1 MAEIEIKRIHKIYG
15 SGNGATPV
23 LRGVN
28 FSVEHGEF
36 LAVTGPSGSGK
47 STLMNL
53 LGLLDVPTNGEYI
66 LDDIDTASLSSRRAA
81 KIRRQKIGF
90 IFQSFNLLPRQH
102 VIDNIILPMVY
113 FGTSKIQREKRA
125 HELLEQVG
133 LTDRGYYMPSQ
144 LSGGQKQRVA
154 VARAL
159 ANNPSLILADE
170 PTGNL
175 DQETGQ
181 QIIDLL
187 RELNK
192 KGHTVIIV
200 THNEVIAKQAQRT
213 IHIVDGELVSDKS
226 QTNNYDFRTNRQA
239 YRSNEPAAKIL
250 VESDQERTMP
260 AIDAIEYQANI
271 HEDFVAGTRDTE
283 LNVLQLAQVPAPIA
297 PLVIHVDSD
306 SENMAA
312 LPAAPTEIDD
322 SIDRIAIPV
331 HQTSSVAK
339 KVRTYRKSKT
349 VRELSRKNR
358 RGVTTSTKKKNP
370 ATKKKNSTNKK
381 KAIS

>member
-15 SGNGATPV
+15 SGSGATPV

-53 LGLLDVPTNGEYI
+53 LGLLDVPTNGEYL
-66 LDDIDTASLSSRRAA
+66 LDNIDTASLSSRKAA

-102 VIDNIILPMVY
+102 VIDNIVLPMVY
-113 FGTSKIQREKRA
+113 LGTSKIQREKRA

-133 LTDRGYYMPSQ
+133 LTDRGYYLPNQ

-200 THNEVIAKQAQRT
+200 THNEAIAKQAQRT
-213 IHIVDGELVSDKS
+213 IHIVDGELASDKS
-226 QTNNYDFRTNRQA
+226 QTADYELRDSRKSYRTN
-239 YRSNEPAAKIL
+239 EPPTKTL
-250 VESDQERTMP
+250 VESDQERSMP
-260 AIDAIEYQANI
+260 AIDAVEYQAYI

-283 LNVLQLAQVPAPIA
+283 LSVLQLAQALSPDVLPSMI
-297 PLVIHVDSD
+297 DSD
-306 SENMAA
+306 LEDPV
-312 LPAAPTEIDD
+312 LPTPEQDDIDE

-331 HQTSSVAK
+331 HQTRSVAK
-339 KVRTYRKSKT
+339 KVRTYRSSKAA
-349 VRELSRKNR
+349 RELSRKNR
-358 RGVTTSTKKKNP
+358 RTVLASTEKETKKSSEKP
-370 ATKKKNSTNKK
+370 SPKKK
-381 KAIS
+381 KATS

>member
-1 MAEIEIKRIHKIYG
+1 MAEIQIKRIHKVYG

-28 FSVEHGEF
+28 FNVEHGEI

-53 LGLLDVPTNGEYI
+53 LGLLDVPTNGEYF
-66 LDDIDTASLSSRRAA
+66 LDKIDTAGLSSRKAA

-102 VIDNIILPMVY
+102 VIDNIVLPMVY
-113 FGTSKIQREKRA
+113 LGTSKIQREKRA

-133 LTDRGYYMPSQ
+133 LTDRGYYLPSQ

-200 THNEVIAKQAQRT
+200 THNEAIAKQAQRI
-213 IHIVDGELVSDKS
+213 IHIVDGELASDKS
-226 QTNNYDFRTNRQA
+226 QVATYELRDSRKAYRTN
-239 YRSNEPAAKIL
+239 EPLAKSL
-250 VESDQERTMP
+250 VESEEVRSIP
-260 AIDAIEYQANI
+260 AIDAVEYQAHI

-283 LNVLQLAQVPAPIA
+283 LSLLQLSQTLSPDMASPV
-297 PLVIHVDSD
+297 VDSD
-306 SENMAA
+306 LEEVVSSSPPPND
-312 LPAAPTEIDD
+312 IDE

-331 HQTSSVAK
+331 HQTRSVAK
-339 KVRTYRKSKT
+339 KVRTYRSSKT
-349 VRELSRKNR
+349 ARELSRKNR
-358 RGVTTSTKKKNP
+358 RNAFVSNDKE
-370 ATKKKNSTNKK
+370 AKKNSQKPSSKKK
-381 KAIS
+381 KATS